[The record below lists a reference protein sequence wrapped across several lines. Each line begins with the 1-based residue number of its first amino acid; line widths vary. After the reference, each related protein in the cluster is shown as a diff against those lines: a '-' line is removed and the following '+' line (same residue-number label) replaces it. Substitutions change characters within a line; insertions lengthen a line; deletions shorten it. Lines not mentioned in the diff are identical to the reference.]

1 MALSK
6 HAPRT
11 VNFELFSYSFDWR
24 RSVLTLIVIL
34 INVGILFY
42 YFLFERNVI
51 YWSGLVQRRDLT
63 PKYCYEWMS

>member
-1 MALSK
+1 M
-6 HAPRT
+6 
-11 VNFELFSYSFDWR
+11 
-24 RSVLTLIVIL
+24 LTLIVIL

-63 PKYCYEWMS
+63 PKILLRVDELKLFIQCSTSGCERDSPISCL